1 MTRALVAFVLVVMGV
16 MGVAAA
22 ADAAYLEQR
31 VQKEAAVALL
41 GEDAFE
47 TTQLPKLLAADGAV
61 DDQFGY
67 SVSVSG
73 SLIVVGAPYDDD
85 KGSDSGSAYV
95 FEKGADGAVTQLA
108 KLTAADGA
116 ASDLFGF
123 SVAVS
128 GSLIVVSAKYD
139 DDKGSNSG
147 SAYVFQT
154 NREDDVEEEADEEA
168 TGSGAADITAT
179 FDNVV
184 DGLTFT
190 TTVTKSS
197 DGTYNVTAEQSNSTT
212 TTAAFL
218 GAAAS
223 AVMKSSVTRVG
234 APVVA
239 LAAVAAVAGVL
250 FNKSRRRRSRVGADE
265 ETPLVEGTKYG
276 AVHV

>member
-1 MTRALVAFVLVVMGV
+1 MDT
-16 MGVAAA
+16 
-22 ADAAYLEQR
+22 
-31 VQKEAAVALL
+31 EAGSGGEWSL
-41 GEDAFE
+41 GEE
-47 TTQLPKLLAADGAV
+47 GGEEDGAE
-61 DDQFGY
+61 DGAAGDMFGN

-73 SLIVVGAPYDDD
+73 SLIVVGAFFDDD
-85 KGSDSGSAYV
+85 DGSYSGSV
-95 FEKGADGAVTQLA
+95 
-108 KLTAADGA
+108 
-116 ASDLFGF
+116 
-123 SVAVS
+123 
-128 GSLIVVSAKYD
+128 
-139 DDKGSNSG
+139 
-147 SAYVFQT
+147 YVFQT
-154 NREDDVEEEADEEA
+154 NSEEADEEA
-168 TGSGAADITAT
+168 TGSGGADITAT